1 METGLSPRL
10 CRIKAEQNTQHG
22 PPKRNCILSLK
33 TIDLHSD
40 LTCPVQVKQESELP
54 QSELMPSAQLDDIK
68 EESAEMNELIER
80 EQHDV
85 SGLTLTS
92 EAPRQSDDKLPQG
105 LIPPIEME
113 DDEYTHQ
120 TSAFDAFRPEASSGH
135 PDLSYSKT
143 PAAELSSSLSSNYLN
158 SFFQLQRNEA
168 LNNGLYK
175 SVSPYGSLNNIVD
188 GLNSLTDHFSDLSLT
203 SEPRKPSKRPPPNY
217 LCHLCFNKGHYI
229 KDCPQA
235 RPKGEGLTPYQGK
248 KRCFG
253 EYKCPKCKRK
263 WMSGNSWANMGQEC
277 IKCHINVYPHKQRPL
292 EKPDGLDVSD
302 QSKEHPQHLCEK
314 CKVLGYYC
322 RRVQ

>member
-1 METGLSPRL
+1 MDVSYKDMSLISAVDSHL
-10 CRIKAEQNTQHG
+10 LNWVY
-22 PPKRNCILSLK
+22 LSLQ
-33 TIDLHSD
+33 DS
-40 LTCPVQVKQESELP
+40 
-54 QSELMPSAQLDDIK
+54 
-68 EESAEMNELIER
+68 
-80 EQHDV
+80 
-85 SGLTLTS
+85 
-92 EAPRQSDDKLPQG
+92 SDDDG
-105 LIPPIEME
+105 N
-113 DDEYTHQ
+113 HQ
-120 TSAFDAFRPEASSGH
+120 NKPELDSHHHSNIIRNFIH
-135 PDLSYSKT
+135 QRD
-143 PAAELSSSLSSNYLN
+143 SSL
-158 SFFQLQRNEA
+158 
-168 LNNGLYK
+168 YK
-175 SVSPYGSLNNIVD
+175 TLSTYYSLNNILED
-188 GLNSLTDHFSDLSLT
+188 LSSLTENFSDLSIS
-203 SEPRKPSKRPPPNY
+203 SEPQRPCKKPPPNY

-314 CKVLGYYC
+314 CKGLGYYC

>member
-1 METGLSPRL
+1 MSSIDTASVYSNQLSNWVYLNLTTEPPPPHQQPAPPHHHAAPPHHHHQNIYQQQPPDPWTGP
-10 CRIKAEQNTQHG
+10 
-22 PPKRNCILSLK
+22 LSL
-33 TIDLHSD
+33 
-40 LTCPVQVKQESELP
+40 
-54 QSELMPSAQLDDIK
+54 
-68 EESAEMNELIER
+68 
-80 EQHDV
+80 
-85 SGLTLTS
+85 TS
-92 EAPRQSDDKLPQG
+92 
-105 LIPPIEME
+105 
-113 DDEYTHQ
+113 HHN
-120 TSAFDAFRPEASSGH
+120 TS
-135 PDLSYSKT
+135 
-143 PAAELSSSLSSNYLN
+143 
-158 SFFQLQRNEA
+158 
-168 LNNGLYK
+168 
-175 SVSPYGSLNNIVD
+175 YGNIND
-188 GLNSLTDHFSDLSLT
+188 LTDHFNELSL
-203 SEPRKPSKRPPPNY
+203 SLDRKPGKRPPSTY

-314 CKVLGYYC
+314 CKMLGYYC

>member
-1 METGLSPRL
+1 MSLLSAIDSSASVYQPAQL
-10 CRIKAEQNTQHG
+10 LNWVY
-22 PPKRNCILSLK
+22 LSLQ
-33 TIDLHSD
+33 DSH
-40 LTCPVQVKQESELP
+40 QQ
-54 QSELMPSAQLDDIK
+54 QQ
-68 EESAEMNELIER
+68 
-80 EQHDV
+80 QH
-85 SGLTLTS
+85 
-92 EAPRQSDDKLPQG
+92 QQQQHQQG
-105 LIPPIEME
+105 
-113 DDEYTHQ
+113 
-120 TSAFDAFRPEASSGH
+120 SAFDAFRPSPGS
-135 PDLSYSKT
+135 PQQQ
-143 PAAELSSSLSSNYLN
+143 ELSSYGSSKSSQDLGPALGSSYLSSFL
-158 SFFQLQRNEA
+158 QLQRNEV
-168 LNNGLYK
+168 LNNSLYK
-175 SVSPYGSLNNIVD
+175 NVSPYDSLNDIVD
-188 GLNSLTDHFSDLSLT
+188 GLSSLTEHFSDLSLS
-203 SEPRKPSKRPPPNY
+203 SEARKPSKRPPPNY